1 MNKQLLTAML
11 AATALTFTACSQ
23 AKDAANSAKDAT
35 VSAADKAGN
44 AAKDAAAAT
53 KDAGGAM
60 VDKADAMACLL
71 YTSPSPRDAT
81 LSRMPS
87 SA

>member
-23 AKDAANSAKDAT
+23 AKDAANSAKDAA
-35 VSAADKAGN
+35 V
-44 AAKDAAAAT
+44 AT
-53 KDAGGAM
+53 KDAGAATM
-60 VDKADAMACLL
+60 NKACLL